1 MDYDKLAAVIIDKVG
16 GENNVNDVIHCAT
29 RLRFNLKDR
38 SKADTEEI
46 KNLEDVI
53 TVIESGGQY
62 QVVIGDQVSEVYKY
76 IVDILGINFKDE
88 VDANDFDQQE
98 DQSIF
103 DKILGIVSGIF
114 TPVIG
119 ILAASGILKG
129 LLTALIVVGVIDDT
143 SGVYRVLFAASDA
156 FYYFLPIFLGFTAAK
171 VFKTNQFMGAAMGA
185 ALVYPTLVE
194 MATSGAQLSFLN
206 IPIVLMNYTQSVV
219 PVIVSVYF
227 LSVVEKFL
235 NKVIPKTLKMI
246 FVPLLILIIVVP
258 ISLMVVGPVTQTL
271 SNLLAEGALALYGL
285 SPLVA
290 GLLLA
295 SIWQVTVIFGLHW
308 AFIPIF
314 INNIAVYGFD
324 PINAMLYCTV
334 FAQTGAAMAVM
345 LKTKDAKLKGLATT
359 ATISGFL
366 GITEPAIYGVNLP
379 TKKPFIMACI
389 GSGVGGAI
397 AGAFGA
403 NMFGGFASGGI
414 FGIPMFID
422 PSAGVTA
429 GFIGFVISLGTAF
442 VLSALLT
449 YFIGFEE
456 DKVLTK

>member
-143 SGVYRVLFAASDA
+143 SGVYQVLFAASDA

-442 VLSALLT
+442 LLSALLT
-449 YFIGFEE
+449 YFIGFKE

>member
-1 MDYDKLAAVIIDKVG
+1 MDYDKLAAIIIEKVG

-62 QVVIGDQVSEVYKY
+62 QVVIGDQVSEVYKHV
-76 IVDILGINFKDE
+76 INILGINFKDE
-88 VDANDFDQQE
+88 VDAKDFDQQE

-129 LLTALIVVGVIDDT
+129 FLTALIVVGLIDDT
-143 SGVYRVLFAASDA
+143 SGVYQVLFAASDA

-206 IPIVLMNYTQSVV
+206 IPVVLMNYTQSVV

-258 ISLMVVGPVTQTL
+258 ISLMVVGPVTQTI
-271 SNLLAEGALALYGL
+271 SNLLADGALALYGL

-314 INNIAVYGFD
+314 INNISVYGFD

-334 FAQTGAAMAVM
+334 FAQTGAALAVM

-403 NMFGGFASGGI
+403 NMFGGFASGGV

-422 PSAGVTA
+422 PSTGVTA
-429 GFIGFVISLGTAF
+429 GFIGFLISLGAAF
-442 VLSALLT
+442 LISTLLT
-449 YFIGFEE
+449 YFIGFKE

>member
-1 MDYDKLAAVIIDKVG
+1 MNYDKLAAVIIDKVG

-143 SGVYRVLFAASDA
+143 SGVYQVLFAASDA